1 MRLHA
6 RLVAAMV
13 LWTTATLAGPNDIRI
28 SELGNPSLNPASAN
42 YVPGANGSFRILARQ
57 LGAAITAV
65 NLAPPETLGHAAFAV
80 NLELSVVG
88 LDGKPPPGPGVSPIT
103 EGFALP
109 TERAFEGPLLMPSIH
124 VRKGLP
130 FSLELGGRVAW
141 LEKSSMYAG
150 TAEVKWAPMEGFATL
165 PDVGVRLH
173 ASRLFN
179 TPDWELGTGGVDLGV
194 GKTFPVGG
202 MVTFTPYAGWNLG
215 FTGASSRLL
224 DFDPQRT
231 RSDAWGSG
239 SSAIDSDVYGTYET
253 VHFFSNPS
261 NRFYAG
267 VRFIGGIVQLGA
279 ELSITTFGGFDD
291 ETGRRNIPS
300 VGAFNTT
307 LGLDF

>member
-13 LWTTATLAGPNDIRI
+13 LWTTASLAGPNDIKI
-28 SELGNPSLNPASAN
+28 SELGNPSLDPASVN

-57 LGAAITAV
+57 MGAAITAV
-65 NLAPPETLGHAAFAV
+65 NLAPPETLGHAAFSV

-88 LDGKPPPGPGVSPIT
+88 LDGKVPPGPGVSPVRD
-103 EGFALP
+103 GFALP
-109 TERAFEGPLLMPSIH
+109 TDRAFEGPLLMPAVH

-130 FSLELGGRVAW
+130 FSFELGGRVAW
-141 LEKSSMYAG
+141 LDKSSMFAG
-150 TAEVKWAPMEGFATL
+150 TAELKWAPMEGFANL
-165 PDVGVRLH
+165 PDVGVRIH
-173 ASRLFN
+173 ANRLFN
-179 TPDWELGTGGVDLGV
+179 TPGWELGTGGVDLGI
-194 GKTFPVGG
+194 GKTFPIGG
-202 MVTFTPYAGWNLG
+202 MVTLSPYGGWNLG
-215 FTGASSRLL
+215 FTGASSDLL

-231 RSDAWGSG
+231 RSGVGGDTTVNPD
-239 SSAIDSDVYGTYET
+239 IYGAYAS
-253 VHFFSNPS
+253 VNFFSNPS

-279 ELSITTFGGFDD
+279 EVSLTTFAGFDD

-300 VGAFNTT
+300 VGAFNAT

>member
-6 RLVAAMV
+6 RLVAVMV
-13 LWTTATLAGPNDIRI
+13 LWTTAALAGPNDIKI
-28 SELGNPSLNPASAN
+28 SQLGNPSQDASAPN
-42 YVPGANGSFRILARQ
+42 YVPGANGSFRILSRQ
-57 LGAAITAV
+57 LGAAISAA
-65 NLAPPETLGHAAFAV
+65 NLAPPETLGHAAFSV

-88 LDGKPPPGPGVSPIT
+88 LDGKAPPGPGQSPVT
-103 EGFALP
+103 EGFAMP
-109 TERAFEGPLLMPSIH
+109 TERAFEGPLLMPALH

-130 FSLELGGRVAW
+130 FSLELGGRLAW
-141 LEKSSMYAG
+141 FEKSSMYAG
-150 TAEVKWAPMEGFATL
+150 TAELKWAPMEGFATL

-173 ASRLFN
+173 ANRLFN
-179 TPDWELGTGGVDLGV
+179 TPDFDVSSGGLDLGV

-215 FTGASSRLL
+215 FTGASSDLL

-231 RSDAWGSG
+231 RSDLWGPG
-239 SSAIDSDVYGTYET
+239 GTAIDSSVYGAYET

-267 VRFIGGIVQLGA
+267 VRFIGGIIQLGA
-279 ELSITTFGGFDD
+279 ELSITTFAGFEDD
-291 ETGRRNIPS
+291 TGQRNISS
-300 VGAFNTT
+300 VGAFNAT